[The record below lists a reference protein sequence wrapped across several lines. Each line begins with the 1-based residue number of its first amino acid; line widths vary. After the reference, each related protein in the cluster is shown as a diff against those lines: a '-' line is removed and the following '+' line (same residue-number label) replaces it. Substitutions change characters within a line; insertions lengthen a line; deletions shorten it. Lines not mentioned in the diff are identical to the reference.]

1 MNNNISE
8 KIVDVEIEHAIADT
22 GNRGP
27 QWKLPEAMIRT
38 LSKFPSTYWIDR
50 KDGDSPPAPGTYR
63 SRIVRGRLKDGK
75 TGQYDNHYRWYIQD
89 FGLDPNVV
97 SARDVPTPTPTQA
110 WQNADHTT
118 SGSIRTSWQPA
129 PVGTPPIDVT
139 RNSIERQVVFKAAVD
154 IFVANWI
161 KRGDGYDPV
170 AADIQAL
177 TERLWPVLK
186 GIGVDEAATEDGPAT
201 TQWTA
206 GERDY
211 RDTATT
217 FKWTGTQVKKW
228 LGMTY
233 ADWVAQGK
241 NEFEQEARRKSALES
256 CMAAYNFEQ
265 EARRNA
271 ENTPSEDQLDRPT
284 RVENDSDLPTS
295 LPFRTARELS
305 RQTPERPEPEVETE
319 PKQDELPW

>member
-1 MNNNISE
+1 MNNNIAE

-118 SGSIRTSWQPA
+118 SGSIRTSWQPVPA
-129 PVGTPPIDVT
+129 GTPPIDVK

-154 IFVANWI
+154 LLAVYPDLLH
-161 KRGDGYDPV
+161 GSTD
-170 AADIQAL
+170 AAVIESMWEL
-177 TERLWPVLK
+177 TEKLWLVFE

-201 TQWTA
+201 PQWTA

-256 CMAAYNFEQ
+256 CMAAYLFEQ

-271 ENTPSEDQLDRPT
+271 ENTPPEEPT
-284 RVENDSDLPTS
+284 EAHQQAV
-295 LPFRTARELS
+295 
-305 RQTPERPEPEVETE
+305 PEPEVETETE